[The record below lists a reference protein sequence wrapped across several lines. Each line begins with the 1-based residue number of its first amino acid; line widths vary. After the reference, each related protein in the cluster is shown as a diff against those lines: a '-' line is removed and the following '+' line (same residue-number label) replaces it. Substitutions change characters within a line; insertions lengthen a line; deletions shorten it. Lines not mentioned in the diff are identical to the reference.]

1 MNDFR
6 RLNQHSRP
14 VNNNPSAN
22 NQQSRNIMIIHS
34 LKTRIHVNNNPNQH
48 LLIINPSIIII
59 PIRNLLSINHRK

>member
-34 LKTRIHVNNNPNQH
+34 LKTRIHVNNNPKSTPTNNQ
-48 LLIINPSIIII
+48 
-59 PIRNLLSINHRK
+59 SINNHHTH